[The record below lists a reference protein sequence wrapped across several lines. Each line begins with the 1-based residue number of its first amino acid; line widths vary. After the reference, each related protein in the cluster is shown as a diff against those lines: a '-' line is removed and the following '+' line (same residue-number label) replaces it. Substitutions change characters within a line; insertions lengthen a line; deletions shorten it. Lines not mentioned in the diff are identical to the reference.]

1 MLTCMMVALAKSKV
15 KMESSVVV
23 VFIAGEEGGDV
34 DVGVDMVVARGE
46 IEELKNGLSRVFV
59 CVCARARVWFDCVQ
73 QRVHV
78 SAH

>member
-59 CVCARARVWFDCVQ
+59 CVCARACV
-73 QRVHV
+73 V
-78 SAH
+78 